1 MFDGKSIAD
10 WITENVLVVVMLVV
24 AIGVIMKANTGE
36 TRKAVTAAGITLLG
50 LLLVGA
56 ATHTDD
62 ISGWLYGLVS

>member
-10 WITENVLVVVMLVV
+10 WITENVLVVVILVV
-24 AIGVIMKANTGE
+24 GIGVIMKANTGE

-56 ATHTDD
+56 ATHATD
-62 ISGWLYGLVS
+62 ISGWLYGLIS